1 MENTRLDSSM
11 PPVLPPGITGEAWL
25 RSVTQYANSMKRKF
39 PEVSHPSDEYLTE
52 GAQLLSSD
60 RNPFAV
66 GNSSTQSDTSQE
78 LRLGKVERM
87 LVEHT
92 KRNTAT
98 ELRARQVYI
107 DQREKDR
114 RTRLSKFK
122 IKSYQYHCGDLF
134 DIETHILDLA
144 EHARHL
150 VPNLAPLVGQ
160 PLLNAT
166 DFELQVD
173 KS

>member
-1 MENTRLDSSM
+1 MKMENTGLDSGM
-11 PPVLPPGITGEAWL
+11 PLVLPPGITGEAWL
-25 RSVTQYANSMKRKF
+25 RSLTQYTKSMRRQY

-60 RNPFAV
+60 RNPFAI
-66 GNSSTQSDTSQE
+66 GDSSTQLDASQE

-92 KRNTAT
+92 KRHTAT
-98 ELRARQVYI
+98 ELCARQVYI

-114 RTRLSKFK
+114 RVRLGKFK
-122 IKSYQYHCGDLF
+122 IKPYQYHCGDLF
-134 DIETHILDLA
+134 DIEMHIVDIA
-144 EHARHL
+144 EHAKHL

-160 PLLNAT
+160 PL
-166 DFELQVD
+166 
-173 KS
+173 

>member
-1 MENTRLDSSM
+1 MEHTGLDSGM

-25 RSVTQYANSMKRKF
+25 HSVTQYANSMRHQF

-60 RNPFAV
+60 QNLFAI
-66 GNSSTQSDTSQE
+66 GDSSTQLDTSQE

-114 RTRLSKFK
+114 
-122 IKSYQYHCGDLF
+122 
-134 DIETHILDLA
+134 
-144 EHARHL
+144 
-150 VPNLAPLVGQ
+150 
-160 PLLNAT
+160 
-166 DFELQVD
+166 
-173 KS
+173 

>member
-1 MENTRLDSSM
+1 MENTGLDSGV
-11 PPVLPPGITGEAWL
+11 PPVLPLGITGEAWL
-25 RSVTQYANSMKRKF
+25 HSLTQYANSMRRQY

-66 GNSSTQSDTSQE
+66 GDSSTQSDTSQE

-87 LVEHT
+87 LDEHT
-92 KRNTAT
+92 KPNTAI

-107 DQREKDR
+107 DQQEKDR
-114 RTRLSKFK
+114 RVRLGKFK
-122 IKSYQYHCGDLF
+122 IKPYQYHCGDLF
-134 DIETHILDLA
+134 DIEMHMLDLA
-144 EHARHL
+144 EHTRHL
-150 VPNLAPLVGQ
+150 VPNFAPLVGQ
-160 PLLNAT
+160 PLPNAT
-166 DFELQVD
+166 DFELRVD

>member
-1 MENTRLDSSM
+1 MKMENTGLDSGV

-25 RSVTQYANSMKRKF
+25 HSVTQYANSMRHQY

-60 RNPFAV
+60 RNPLAV
-66 GNSSTQSDTSQE
+66 GDSSTKLDTSQE

-114 RTRLSKFK
+114 
-122 IKSYQYHCGDLF
+122 
-134 DIETHILDLA
+134 
-144 EHARHL
+144 
-150 VPNLAPLVGQ
+150 
-160 PLLNAT
+160 
-166 DFELQVD
+166 
-173 KS
+173 